1 MKQELKTGLVLE
13 EVGLGEGVRPEEVG
27 HDGRA
32 RVFSSL

>member
-1 MKQELKTGLVLE
+1 MNPQLKTGLVLE